1 MDDMSWP
8 HSCRCAQAAL
18 AACMALAAS
27 TCGHGLFAPGPE
39 VDANG
44 DGGASIDAADG
55 VPPDTDG
62 RAADGVSPDTDG
74 RAIDGVPPDADA
86 PVLPVADAYPD
97 QKLSDSTSD
106 GIAAR
111 PSITAKVD
119 SPGGTIQLGDA
130 TLVVLRGTFPQETFV
145 TLTLISDD
153 GTLADH
159 PGAIG
164 PIFSI
169 SKTDALGND
178 VTLQQPMIFN
188 LDFTPASASIPAQ
201 RVALAYLNT
210 QSNPNLWIP
219 IVPDSSHDAGSG
231 VLTGIV
237 VDFSGTR
244 LFAPVES
251 CLSGEACPDP
261 ETCGGGSCQ

>member
-1 MDDMSWP
+1 MEDMSRP
-8 HSCRCAQAAL
+8 HFFRCVQAAL
-18 AACMALAAS
+18 AACMTLTAS
-27 TCGHGLFAPGPE
+27 NCGNGLFTPGLE

-44 DGGASIDAADG
+44 DGGTSIDAADG
-55 VPPDTDG
+55 VPPNTDG
-62 RAADGVSPDTDG
+62 RAADGVSPDADG
-74 RAIDGVPPDADA
+74 RAVDGVPLDADA

-97 QKLSDSTSD
+97 QKLSDGTSD

-111 PSITAKVD
+111 PSITTKVD

-130 TLVVLRGTFPQETFV
+130 TLIVLRGTFPQETFV

-188 LDFTPASASIPAQ
+188 LDFTPTNASIPAQ
-201 RVALAYLNT
+201 RVTLAYLNT
-210 QSNPNLWIP
+210 QSNPTLWIP
-219 IVPDSSHDAGSG
+219 IVPDSSHDAGAG

-251 CLSGEACPDP
+251 CLNGETCPDP

>member
-1 MDDMSWP
+1 MDDMSRP
-8 HSCRCAQAAL
+8 HFCGCAQAAL
-18 AACMALAAS
+18 VACLTLTAG
-27 TCGHGLFAPGPE
+27 TCGNGLFAPGLAL
-39 VDANG
+39 DANA
-44 DGGASIDAADG
+44 DGGTSIDAAD
-55 VPPDTDG
+55 VARLVADG
-62 RAADGVSPDTDG
+62 HAADGVSQNTDG
-74 RAIDGVPPDADA
+74 RATDVVPLDADA

-97 QKLSDSTSD
+97 QKLSDGTSD

-119 SPGGTIQLGDA
+119 SPGGTIPLGDA

-188 LDFTPASASIPAQ
+188 LDFTSANSSIPAQ
-201 RVALAYLNT
+201 RITLAYLNT

-219 IVPDSSHDAGSG
+219 IVPDSSHDAGAD

-261 ETCGGGSCQ
+261 EICGGGSCQ